1 MQFGSWKTVSVSK
14 LTESDLAEREE
25 EYEKA
30 LMRSSKQKKTKGKQ
44 KQQKQQM
51 QAEQEK
57 QPQKTVELEDED
69 EQDAFDTYNP
79 FGGTYK
85 QFILSRFICRG
96 VDLSGSDPVYRPERR
111 EIQLQSKEPEKE
123 SKSEPLEAVEPT
135 PPVAKTT
142 EVAQPFISTPIS
154 FSFQP
159 TQHKSEKPRE
169 QPKSSTLSSF
179 FS

>member
-1 MQFGSWKTVSVSK
+1 
-14 LTESDLAEREE
+14 
-25 EYEKA
+25 
-30 LMRSSKQKKTKGKQ
+30 MRSSKQKKTKGKQ
-44 KQQKQQM
+44 KQQKQQI

-85 QFILSRFICRG
+85 G